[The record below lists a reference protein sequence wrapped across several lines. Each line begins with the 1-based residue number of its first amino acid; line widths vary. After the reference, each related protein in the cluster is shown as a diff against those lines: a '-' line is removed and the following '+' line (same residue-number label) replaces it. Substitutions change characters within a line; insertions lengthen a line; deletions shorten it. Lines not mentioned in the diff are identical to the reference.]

1 MSNFIFIT
9 GGVVSSLGKGITA
22 ASIGSIL
29 KHSGFKINIKKLD
42 PYLNID
48 PGTMSPSQHG
58 EVFITKDGGETDLDL
73 GYYERIA
80 EIECSKNN
88 NITTGRLYEQ
98 LLKDERA
105 GKYLGQTVQIIPHV
119 TDLIKNYILQD
130 SDNFDFNIIELGGTV
145 GDMEIQP
152 FLEAIRQLRHNLGQQ
167 RTIFIHLTLVPYL
180 KHSQEI
186 KTKPTQ
192 HSFKELMKSGIVA
205 DVIVCRTEVSMPQK
219 EKEKT
224 AILCG
229 LSPDA
234 IFEAVDVESVYLLQE
249 KLYEQGIHNL
259 IYKHTKTHGDSNLY
273 KNFLQNLK
281 SKIEIQYNSKHVVKL
296 AIVGKY
302 TDSED
307 CYKSLI
313 EAIKH
318 AGIANHTKVEIDW
331 VNARE
336 DFDLEKKDISAIL
349 VPGGFGTD
357 GIEGKLKAI
366 EYARKNDIPF
376 LGICYGMQLAVIE
389 YARNVVGIKNANTTE
404 IDPSCEK
411 LICLM
416 NEWVNEDRVE
426 IRNENSDIGGTMRL
440 GEYEVE
446 LLKNSKIAKIYESE
460 FVKERHRHRYVVNK
474 GYVDLIEKH
483 GAKFSGVGLFDGMPE
498 VFEIEN
504 KRFFV
509 GVQFHPEFNS
519 LVQKPSLLFVDFIK
533 SAIIS

>member
-29 KHSGFKINIKKLD
+29 KNSGFKINIKKLD

-48 PGTMSPSQHG
+48 PGTMSPAQHG

-80 EIECSKNN
+80 GVECSKHN

-130 SDNFDFNIIELGGTV
+130 SEKFDFNIIELGGTV

-152 FLEAIRQLRHNLGQQ
+152 FLEAIRQLRHDIGYQK
-167 RTIFIHLTLVPYL
+167 TIFMHLTLVPYL

-192 HSFKELMKSGIVA
+192 HSFKQLMKSGIVA
-205 DVIVCRTEVSMPQK
+205 DVIICRSEVTIPQK
-219 EKEKT
+219 EKDKT
-224 AILCG
+224 ATLCG
-229 LSPDA
+229 LKSEA
-234 IFEAVDVESVYLLQE
+234 IFEAVDVESIYLVQE
-249 KLYEQGIHNL
+249 KLFEQGIQNL
-259 IYKHTKTHGDSNLY
+259 IYKHTKTQGDDAKY
-273 KNFLQNLK
+273 KQFLTSIK
-281 SKIEIQYNSKHVVKL
+281 SRINIENNPKHVVKL

-307 CYKSLI
+307 CYKSLV
-313 EAIKH
+313 ESIKH
-318 AGIANHTKVEIDW
+318 AGIANEAKVEIQW
-331 VNARE
+331 INARNE
-336 DFDLEKKDISAIL
+336 FDLQNKDISAIL

-357 GIEGKLKAI
+357 GIDGKLKAI
-366 EYARKNDIPF
+366 EYARKNNIPF

-389 YARNVVGIKNANTTE
+389 YARNVAGIENANTTE
-404 IDPSCEK
+404 IDSNCDK

-416 NEWVNEDRVE
+416 NEWIKEGNVE
-426 IRNENSDIGGTMRL
+426 KRDLNSDIGGTMRL
-440 GEYEVE
+440 GEYDVK
-446 LLKNSKIAKIYESE
+446 LQKDSKVNQVYKIETI
-460 FVKERHRHRYVVNK
+460 KERHRHRYVVNK
-474 GYVDLIEKH
+474 EYVNVLEKH
-483 GAKFSGVGLFDGMPE
+483 GARFSGTGVFDNMPE
-498 VFEIEN
+498 VFEIPEN
-504 KRFFV
+504 KFFIA
-509 GVQFHPEFNS
+509 VQFHPEFNS
-519 LVQKPSLLFVDFIK
+519 LIQKPSPLFVNFIK
-533 SAIIS
+533 QGIIS